1 LRFQKHNGQSLK
13 LLRTCKTPKGTQ
25 FVNEQRNDSYLD
37 LDAMV
42 TMMRGGC
49 VGWTAGWDLLT
60 IFRQTRSC
68 GGRWWQQE
76 TRCKCLVPQRHR
88 HVGHLHQISP
98 VCRAATAAP
107 AAAAAVPIPWDH
119 HCCEDCQAQEQQEPY
134 QMPAAG
140 TAKCQ
145 ANKYVPEFVSE

>member
-1 LRFQKHNGQSLK
+1 
-13 LLRTCKTPKGTQ
+13 
-25 FVNEQRNDSYLD
+25 
-37 LDAMV
+37 MV

-60 IFRQTRSC
+60 IIFRQTRSC

-107 AAAAAVPIPWDH
+107 AAASAAAAVAIPWDH
-119 HCCEDCQAQEQQEPY
+119 HCSEDCQAQEQQEPY

-140 TAKCQ
+140 SQEQLNVRQICSGIC
-145 ANKYVPEFVSE
+145 V